1 MRVWIKGA
9 GDLATGIACRL
20 HRSGFQVMMTEIE
33 VPTTVRRTVAF
44 SPAVYEGEAV
54 VEGIRA
60 VRCETLEAADEA
72 VNKGLVAVLVD
83 ETGET
88 ARGWN
93 ADAVV
98 DAIIAKRNTGTSLT
112 DAPVVIGVGPGF
124 TAGVDCHCVVETKR
138 GHNLGRCLYEGFA
151 APNTG
156 VPGIIGGYGKERVVR
171 APEAGIFRGVREI
184 GDRVEAGEEDVC
196 CFAVCDQPWL
206 KAETVRGLVEG
217 FLRSGKG
224 LGCLGCRERA
234 GDKIRLGNP
243 AIFAPRYRRELLA
256 LTGDVGGRKII
267 KKHPEDLYV
276 FQVSDVAELEDVDTR
291 SQLPAASTYSSA
303 PSE

>member
-20 HRSGFQVMMTEIE
+20 HRSGFQVMMTEIK

-88 ARGWN
+88 AGGWN

-138 GHNLGRCLYEGFA
+138 GHNLGRCLYEGSA

-184 GDRVEAGEEDVC
+184 GDRVEAGE
-196 CFAVCDQPWL
+196 
-206 KAETVRGLVEG
+206 TVGWVGDAPVKTEIAGILRGILQDGVPVHAG
-217 FLRSGKG
+217 MK
-224 LGCLGCRERA
+224 A
-234 GDKIRLGNP
+234 GDVD
-243 AIFAPRYRRELLA
+243 PR
-256 LTGDVGGRKII
+256 DVRD
-267 KKHPEDLYV
+267 HCNS
-276 FQVSDVAELEDVDTR
+276 VSDKALAVAGGVLEGILNR
-291 SQLPAASTYSSA
+291 RCAL
-303 PSE
+303 ERK

>member
-138 GHNLGRCLYEGFA
+138 GHNLGRCLYEGSA

-184 GDRVEAGEEDVC
+184 GDRVEAGE
-196 CFAVCDQPWL
+196 
-206 KAETVRGLVEG
+206 TVGWVGDAPVKTEIAGILRGILQDGVPVHAG
-217 FLRSGKG
+217 MK
-224 LGCLGCRERA
+224 A
-234 GDKIRLGNP
+234 GDVD
-243 AIFAPRYRRELLA
+243 PR
-256 LTGDVGGRKII
+256 DVRD
-267 KKHPEDLYV
+267 HCNS
-276 FQVSDVAELEDVDTR
+276 VSDKALAVAGGVLEGILNR
-291 SQLPAASTYSSA
+291 RCAL
-303 PSE
+303 ERK

>member
-20 HRSGFQVMMTEIE
+20 HRSGFQVMMTEIK

-184 GDRVEAGEEDVC
+184 GDRVEAGE
-196 CFAVCDQPWL
+196 
-206 KAETVRGLVEG
+206 TVGWVGDAPVRTEIAGILRGILQDGVPVHAG
-217 FLRSGKG
+217 MK
-224 LGCLGCRERA
+224 A
-234 GDKIRLGNP
+234 GDVD
-243 AIFAPRYRRELLA
+243 PR
-256 LTGDVGGRKII
+256 DVRD
-267 KKHPEDLYV
+267 HCNS
-276 FQVSDVAELEDVDTR
+276 VSDKALAVAGGVLEGILNR
-291 SQLPAASTYSSA
+291 RCAL
-303 PSE
+303 ERK